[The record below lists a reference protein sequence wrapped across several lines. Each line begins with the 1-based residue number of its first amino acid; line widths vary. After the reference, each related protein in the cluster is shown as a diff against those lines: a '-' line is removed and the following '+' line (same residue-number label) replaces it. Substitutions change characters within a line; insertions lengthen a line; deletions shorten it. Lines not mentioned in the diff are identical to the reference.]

1 MKNMIK
7 SRTILLILAILTFLI
22 SCGAKKNEN
31 VLRVGMECG
40 YAPFNWF
47 QADDKNGAVKTDG
60 GYCGGYD
67 VEIAKIIANGLGR
80 ELVIVKTEWD
90 ALLGPALTSDKI
102 DVNIAGM
109 SATPE
114 RKQSLL
120 FSKPYYDSDLVV
132 VVQKDGKYANA
143 KTIND
148 FAGAKIT
155 GQLNTLHYTVI
166 DQMTGAVKQSAM
178 ENFPAMIVALN
189 SNKIDGYVSER
200 PGAMAAELANPNLTF
215 IAFNKDTGFK
225 YETDEVY
232 VSVGMKLGNDELAEK
247 INSILDGITPEQKQK
262 IMEDAIKNQPLQQ

>member
-247 INSILDGITPEQKQK
+247 INGILDGITPEQKQK

>member
-1 MKNMIK
+1 MKNILKNKGLLLVMMI
-7 SRTILLILAILTFLI
+7 LVFLVG
-22 SCGAKKNEN
+22 CGAKKNEN

-67 VEIAKIIANGLGR
+67 VEIAKIIAKGLGK
-80 ELVIVKTEWD
+80 ELVIVKSEWD
-90 ALLGPALTSDKI
+90 ALLGPALTSGKI

-120 FSKPYYDSDLVV
+120 FSKPYYDSDLVLV
-132 VVQKDGKYANA
+132 IQKDGKYANA

-166 DQMTGAVKQSAM
+166 DQMAGVVKQPAM

-189 SNKIDGYVSER
+189 SGKIDGYVSER
-200 PGAMAAELANPNLTF
+200 PGAMAAQLANPNLTF
-215 IAFNKDTGFK
+215 ISFNKDTGFK

-232 VSVGMKLGNDELAEK
+232 VSVGMKQGNEELAEK
-247 INSILDGITPEQKQK
+247 INKILDGITSEQKQK
-262 IMEDAIKNQPLQQ
+262 IMEEAIKNQPLQQ

>member
-90 ALLGPALTSDKI
+90 AWSGTYF
-102 DVNIAGM
+102 
-109 SATPE
+109 
-114 RKQSLL
+114 R
-120 FSKPYYDSDLVV
+120 
-132 VVQKDGKYANA
+132 
-143 KTIND
+143 
-148 FAGAKIT
+148 
-155 GQLNTLHYTVI
+155 
-166 DQMTGAVKQSAM
+166 
-178 ENFPAMIVALN
+178 
-189 SNKIDGYVSER
+189 
-200 PGAMAAELANPNLTF
+200 
-215 IAFNKDTGFK
+215 
-225 YETDEVY
+225 
-232 VSVGMKLGNDELAEK
+232 
-247 INSILDGITPEQKQK
+247 
-262 IMEDAIKNQPLQQ
+262 